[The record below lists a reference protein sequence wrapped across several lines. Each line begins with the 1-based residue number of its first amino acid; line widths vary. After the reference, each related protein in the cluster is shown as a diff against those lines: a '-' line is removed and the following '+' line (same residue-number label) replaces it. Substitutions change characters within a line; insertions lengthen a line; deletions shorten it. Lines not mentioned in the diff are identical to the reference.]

1 MNTYRIQDV
10 PYIGIVITNWAFFFR
25 FVFYVVKLLVII
37 CIQLNKKDGNKK
49 EGNKVSK
56 AGGGEIKNEIT
67 ILGQKTICVRG

>member
-56 AGGGEIKNEIT
+56 AGGGGDEERNNYFGAKNH
-67 ILGQKTICVRG
+67 LC